1 MNVNLAI
8 ALTDIEGNKITNEN
22 GEFMFL
28 SKMVGNALFSAEE
41 KDDPIRIY
49 ELAKK
54 IYYSEA
60 EIEVSK
66 SDADLIKEKV
76 KAKGFTVLVL
86 GPLYE
91 TLKEK

>member
-8 ALTDIEGNKITNEN
+8 ALTDIEGNKIKSEN
-22 GEFMFL
+22 GEEMLL

-41 KDDPIRIY
+41 KDDPIRLY

-54 IYYSEA
+54 IYYSEG
-60 EIEVSK
+60 EIELGK

-91 TLKEK
+91 ALKEK

>member
-1 MNVNLAI
+1 MIVNLAI
-8 ALTDIEGNKITNEN
+8 ALSDIEGNKIQNEN
-22 GEFMFL
+22 GDQMLL

-41 KDDPIRIY
+41 KDDPIRLY

-54 IYYSEA
+54 IYYSEGDI
-60 EIEVSK
+60 EISK

-91 TLKEK
+91 ALKEK